1 MSDNDTAAPATAPA
15 APAPADPAPAATAPA
30 ATAPAAPAQAATAP
44 AGTAGPLPATVA
56 ETMTSPPVTATG
68 DETLAAAAARMDGA
82 GVGSVIVVEGNRP
95 VGILTERDL
104 LHAARAG
111 ADPSSATVGAF
122 MTPDP
127 DCIDPA
133 TEIAEAWRSLASHGY
148 RHIPVVVGDELKGV
162 VSLRDLMRLAQL
174 RPVQGAFQDVP
185 KGLEG
190 VVAAET
196 SIGEVRGLE
205 GFYHYRQYP
214 AVELA
219 ERRSLEDVWYL
230 LFDGDLPDRDEAA
243 GFAAEVRAA
252 AAVPDELAAVLP
264 AVAATHSGGGDL
276 DGLRTAVSMAG
287 AVLGL
292 RPVLD
297 LDPSARRRDALRI
310 ASLVPVLVAAL
321 ARLQRGLQPVPAR
334 PDLGVAA
341 NYLWMLSGEE
351 PEPGHARAVEQYL
364 IATMDHGLNASTFTA
379 RVAAS
384 TGADVAAAVV
394 AALSSLSGPLHG
406 GAPSRALETLDAIG
420 TPERTADWVRATVA
434 GGGKMMGFGHRVYR
448 TEDPRSLLMRRV
460 AEGLGGPLVDFA
472 VEVEKAVVETLA
484 ELKPGR
490 HLYANV
496 EFYAGVVMELCG
508 IDRRLFTP
516 TFAVSR
522 TIGWCAHILEQAS
535 DNRIIRPSSR

>member
-1 MSDNDTAAPATAPA
+1 MQSTLTIYPASQKLGAMT
-15 APAPADPAPAATAPA
+15 D
-30 ATAPAAPAQAATAP
+30 AQST
-44 AGTAGPLPATVA
+44 TTGPLPTTVA
-56 ETMTSPPVTATG
+56 EMMTTPPVTATAG
-68 DETLAAAAARMDGA
+68 ETLASAAERMDAA
-82 GVGSVIVVEGNRP
+82 GVGSVIVVDGNRP

-111 ADPSSATVGAF
+111 ADPSQATVGPF

-127 DCIDPA
+127 DCIDPG
-133 TEIAEAWRSLASHGY
+133 TEIAEAWRSLAAHGY
-148 RHIPVVVGDELKGV
+148 RHIPVVVGEELKGV

-205 GFYHYRQYP
+205 GFYHYRQYS

-230 LFDGDLPDRDEAA
+230 LFEGELPDTAQAADFADEVREAA
-243 GFAAEVRAA
+243 IVPGALAE
-252 AAVPDELAAVLP
+252 LLP
-264 AVAATHSGGGDL
+264 AVAATHAAGGDL
-276 DGLRTAVSMAG
+276 DGLRTAVSIAG

-297 LDPSARRRDALRI
+297 LDAAARRQDALRI
-310 ASLVPVLVAAL
+310 AALVPVLVAAL
-321 ARLQRGLQPVPAR
+321 ARLQHGLEPVAAR

-341 NYLWMLSGEE
+341 NYLWMVSGSE
-351 PEPGHARAVEQYL
+351 PSPEHARAVEQYL

-384 TGADVAAAVV
+384 TGTDVAAAVV

-406 GAPSRALETLDAIG
+406 GAPSRALDTLDAIG
-420 TPERTADWVRATVA
+420 TPDRTPDWVRATVA

-460 AEGLGGPLVDFA
+460 AEGLGGPLVEFA
-472 VEVEKAVVETLA
+472 VEVEKAVVDTLA

-496 EFYAGVVMELCG
+496 EFYAGVVMELSG
-508 IDRRLFTP
+508 IDRHLFTP

-522 TIGWCAHILEQAS
+522 AIGWCAHILEQAA
-535 DNRIIRPSSR
+535 DNRIIRPSSRYVGPPAPQPVPAR